1 MKFLAL
7 MKDSFREAVDSK
19 VLYVTVGLS
28 CLLILAIGSVSF
40 RPLTAQEE
48 IADNGFLL
56 WWDKVLAQAFAKVP
70 PDSFVLQITDFGQT
84 RPDDKPGDV
93 PLQPWEYNYHF
104 DVLLTFENPDKAA
117 DFVAHRRL
125 PEGRMVDIIDKDY
138 FWLNDV
144 DAHLIPP
151 DKDHPLEV
159 RYRITS
165 GGTKITNALDWRYA
179 PTVGFVVPL
188 PAFCHCSIHGAVY
201 WIEDYM
207 VNGFGSWIGI
217 LVAVVLTSF
226 FVPNMLG
233 KGTVDMLVVKPIHRF
248 VLLLYKYIGGLWF
261 VFLNTAFAVGGVWLM
276 IGLRTGIW
284 APGFLV
290 SIPGITFYFAILY
303 AVSVL
308 TAVLTR
314 SPIVCILVTV
324 LVWAMLWGDGIG
336 YSILTA
342 FRKEPEVKA
351 QADDIPPWVYTTA
364 DAVHFVL
371 PRTKD
376 LDVLLTKTIG
386 GELLTEAEYKSNGY
400 DKLPDINWAE
410 SLIVSGVF
418 IAVLLGLACWR
429 FSVKDY

>member
-1 MKFLAL
+1 
-7 MKDSFREAVDSK
+7 
-19 VLYVTVGLS
+19 
-28 CLLILAIGSVSF
+28 
-40 RPLTAQEE
+40 
-48 IADNGFLL
+48 
-56 WWDKVLAQAFAKVP
+56 
-70 PDSFVLQITDFGQT
+70 
-84 RPDDKPGDV
+84 
-93 PLQPWEYNYHF
+93 
-104 DVLLTFENPDKAA
+104 
-117 DFVAHRRL
+117 
-125 PEGRMVDIIDKDY
+125 
-138 FWLNDV
+138 
-144 DAHLIPP
+144 
-151 DKDHPLEV
+151 
-159 RYRITS
+159 
-165 GGTKITNALDWRYA
+165 
-179 PTVGFVVPL
+179 
-188 PAFCHCSIHGAVY
+188 
-201 WIEDYM
+201 M